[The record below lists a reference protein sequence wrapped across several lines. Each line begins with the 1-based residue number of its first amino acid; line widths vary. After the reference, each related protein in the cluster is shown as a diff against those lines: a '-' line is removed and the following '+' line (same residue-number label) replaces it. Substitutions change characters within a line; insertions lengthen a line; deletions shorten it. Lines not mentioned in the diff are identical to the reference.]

1 MLPWTTEVDGVYGG
15 AYTEIARD
23 LARRAGLALQIK
35 SCPLKR
41 CQFMLEQGAAD
52 IMVGLRETPRRD
64 TFLYFL
70 QTPYREHSADRV
82 FYVRTGGNVIIN
94 EYADIAPLRIGVKW
108 GAEYVRRFD
117 RDWSVQR
124 DPAKDMEA
132 NFRKLA
138 LGRID
143 AVLIPE
149 DQGDALVCELH
160 LDGQLEKAA
169 FRMPADGQPRSIAV
183 SRTSVSP
190 ERLAVLETAMHDMQ
204 KSGALA
210 AIYKRHYYDAY
221 HIPPG
226 TGLVR

>member
-1 MLPWTTEVDGVYGG
+1 MLPWITEEDGVYGG
-15 AYTEIARD
+15 AYTEIARE
-23 LARRAGLALQIK
+23 LARRAGLTLQIK
-35 SCPLKR
+35 PCPLKR
-41 CQFMLEQGAAD
+41 CQFMLEQGTAD
-52 IMVGLRETPRRD
+52 IMIGLRETPRRD

-82 FYVRTGGNVIIN
+82 FYVRKDGNVTIN
-94 EYADIAPLRIGVKW
+94 DYADIAPLRIGTKW
-108 GAEYVRRFD
+108 GAEYLRRFD

-149 DQGDALVCELH
+149 DQGDALVSALH

-169 FRMPADGQPRSIAV
+169 FRMPSDGQPRSIAV

-190 ERLAVLETAMHDMQ
+190 ERLAALESAMHDMQ
-204 KSGALA
+204 KAGALT

-221 HIPPG
+221 HIPQG
-226 TGLVR
+226 TGLVK